1 MLDTFARLAVGV
13 VELMVLIWALTSLA
27 EVKRGQAKILRELS
41 ALKGPQ
47 NG

>member
-1 MLDTFARLAVGV
+1 MLDTFGRLAAGV

-27 EVKRGQAKILRELS
+27 EVKRSQTKILREL
-41 ALKGPQ
+41 ANLKGSQ